1 MPLPI
6 KYLIGNQK
14 KTAREIFKDKRKRRG
29 KSRYLLSV
37 QVMLYST
44 ENGMEAT
51 LPARLVYIRNRNKR
65 NNWIALISTDLTLT
79 EEEIIALYGK
89 RWDIEVFFKICKSY
103 LKLTGEFQQLSYD
116 AIIAHTTIVML
127 RYMILSVEKRKQED
141 PRSVGELFF
150 LSFDEV
156 SDIRFEQALL
166 LLMTLLADTLKDA
179 DLGLTEKQMEQIM
192 ENFIL
197 KLPQSIRL
205 CLQPWIA
212 A

>member
-1 MPLPI
+1 
-6 KYLIGNQK
+6 
-14 KTAREIFKDKRKRRG
+14 
-29 KSRYLLSV
+29 
-37 QVMLYST
+37 
-44 ENGMEAT
+44 MEVT
-51 LPARLVYIRNRNKR
+51 HPARLVYIRNRNKR
-65 NNWIALISTDLTLT
+65 NDWIALISTDLTLT

-116 AIIAHTTIVML
+116 SIIAHTTIVML
-127 RYMILSVEKRKQED
+127 RYMILSVEKRKDED
-141 PRSVGELFF
+141 PRSIGELFF
-150 LSFDEV
+150 LGFDEV

-179 DLGLTEKQMEQIM
+179 ELGLSEEQMEQIM
-192 ENFIL
+192 ENFIQ

-205 CLQPWIA
+205 CLQPRIA